1 MSSSHRKKRKRDAKK
16 ASEIH
21 TCAICFEEK
30 ETKDLALLNN
40 CEHKYCPDCIKKWCE
55 RENSC
60 PQCKKPITLIDI
72 PGRKRRKRIKEK
84 RLVSEEESIA
94 PDHDRVINLTIMN
107 YIASSRFRQY
117 MAQTILRR
125 NNMRAALLW
134 SVIQQAI
141 PQLSN
146 QIETAITEDSENIT
160 PTSLDV
166 LEARDA
172 MLRLRYATEVD
183 ENEV

>member
-1 MSSSHRKKRKRDAKK
+1 MSSSRRKKRKRNIKK
-16 ASEIH
+16 ALEVH

-40 CEHKYCPDCIKKWCE
+40 CEHKYCPDCIKEWCK

-60 PQCKKPITLIDI
+60 PQCKKNITLIDI

-84 RLVSEEESIA
+84 RLVSEDESI
-94 PDHDRVINLTIMN
+94 PNHDRVINLTIMN

-134 SVIQQAI
+134 GVIQQAL
-141 PQLSN
+141 PQLSS
-146 QIETAITEDSENIT
+146 QIQDAITEDSENIT
-160 PTSLDV
+160 PTSLDI

-172 MLRLRYATEVD
+172 MLRLRYATEID
-183 ENEV
+183 ENDL